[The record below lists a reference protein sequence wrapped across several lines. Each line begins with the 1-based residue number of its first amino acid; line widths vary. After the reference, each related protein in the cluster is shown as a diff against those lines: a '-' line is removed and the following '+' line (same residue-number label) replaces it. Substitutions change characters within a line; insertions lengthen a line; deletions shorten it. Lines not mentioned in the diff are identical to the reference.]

1 LSDGDREKELAPG
14 AGVRRVGRAAWVA
27 GVVFVAVVV
36 VAIAHQYGIG
46 QTQAAAAESDAGRGD
61 WTGAIMH
68 ARAAAEAAA
77 PGSRWPDEG
86 FRRLEAI
93 GHDAEARADGRTA
106 LVAYGAMLTAAS
118 DRFGMGAWHARAEV
132 ALARLGQRDR

>member
-1 LSDGDREKELAPG
+1 MSEDDHEREVAPG
-14 AGVRRVGRAAWVA
+14 ARLGRAAGVA
-27 GVVFVAVVV
+27 GVVVAVLV
-36 VAIAHQYGIG
+36 VAIVHQYAIG
-46 QTQAAAAESDAGRGD
+46 QTQAAAAESDAGRSD
-61 WTGAIMH
+61 WTSAITH

-106 LVAYGAMLTAAS
+106 LLAFGAMLTATS
-118 DRFGMGAWHARAEV
+118 ERFGMGPWHARAEI
-132 ALARLGQRDR
+132 ALARLGQRDSDR

>member
-1 LSDGDREKELAPG
+1 LSEEGHERKG
-14 AGVRRVGRAAWVA
+14 TGVGRAAGVA
-27 GVVFVAVVV
+27 GVVVLAVLL
-36 VAIAHQYGIG
+36 VAIVHQYAIG
-46 QTQAAAAESDAGRGD
+46 QTQAAAAESDAGRSD
-61 WTGAIMH
+61 WPGAITH
-68 ARAAAEAAA
+68 ARAAAEAGA

-118 DRFGMGAWHARAEV
+118 DRFGMGPWRARAEV
-132 ALARLGQRDR
+132 ALARLGERDR